1 MRPARQSLV
10 MPVVS
15 PERPHVEYWPGVA
28 ARLLKVGSVE
38 PQGRGEE
45 ELQRRALVSR
55 VDKPVEVE
63 WAALGGGEPLV
74 LGGVQGACGAPLGR
88 DAGGGG
94 ACRPSASAGLPTP
107 WLGFQTG

>member
-1 MRPARQSLV
+1 MCESSTAPLPRLQRTEGTVLRRACPPVRPARQSLP

-45 ELQRRALVSR
+45 GLQRWALVSR
-55 VDKPVEVE
+55 VDIPVEVE
-63 WAALGGGEPLV
+63 WAALGRGDGMGSP
-74 LGGVQGACGAPLGR
+74 R
-88 DAGGGG
+88 
-94 ACRPSASAGLPTP
+94 
-107 WLGFQTG
+107 WW